1 MSIYFTAMATL
12 LPLLSVKSI
21 YHISPSSPP
30 ITSHAAVLGALT
42 YFEIFEYPLT
52 FEEIIRFSG
61 LNTISNEQV
70 EEAISTLI
78 LEGKV
83 WQYGHFFQTQPQ
95 PDWVRQRLEK
105 NTRADQMQAKA
116 LRMGRFIS
124 HFPYIRAVLI
134 SGSMSKHCMS
144 SDSDIDFFLITTPGR
159 LWLARTILVVFK
171 KIFLF
176 NSHKYFC
183 VNYFVD
189 TEHLEIESQN
199 LFTAMECVT
208 LLPVSG
214 SGWYQRFMAAN
225 DWARAAYFP
234 NAALRNTTDVP
245 EQPHYSNLQK
255 ILEWLF
261 NNPLGAFL
269 DTQSMKATGWFW
281 KRKFKHFDEK
291 RFDSAL
297 KSRKYVSKH
306 HPLWFQEKVL
316 NRYAELMKGRI
327 SNN

>member
-1 MSIYFTAMATL
+1 MATL
-12 LPLLSVKSI
+12 EPLLFVKSTQ
-21 YHISPSSPP
+21 HISPTSQSPSP
-30 ITSHAAVLGALT
+30 DAAVLGALT
-42 YFEIFEYPLT
+42 YFEIFEHPLT
-52 FEEIIRFSG
+52 LEEIIDFSTIKG
-61 LNTISNEQV
+61 LSKEQANA
-70 EEAISTLI
+70 AIQALMAA
-78 LEGKV
+78 GMV
-83 WQYGHFFQTQPQ
+83 WQYGDFFQTQPQ
-95 PDWVRQRLEK
+95 QEWGPQRLEK
-105 NTRADQMQAKA
+105 NARAEQMRAKA

-124 HFPYIRAVLI
+124 HFPFIRAVLI
-134 SGSMSKHCMS
+134 SGSMSKNCMS
-144 SDSDIDFFLITTPGR
+144 ADSDVDFFLITTPGR
-159 LWLARTILVVFK
+159 LWVARTILVLFK

-183 VNYFVD
+183 VNYFID

-214 SGWYQRFMAAN
+214 ASWYQQFMAAN
-225 DWARAAYFP
+225 DWAKAAHFP
-234 NAALRNTTDVP
+234 NTALRHVVDVP
-245 EQPHYSNLQK
+245 ERPHYFRIQK
-255 ILEWLF
+255 ALEMLF
-261 NNPLGAFL
+261 NNPLGDFF

-316 NRYAELMKGRI
+316 NRYRELMNERI
-327 SNN
+327 PLNK

>member
-1 MSIYFTAMATL
+1 MSVDTAAMATL
-12 LPLLSVKSI
+12 GPLLSVKSI
-21 YHISPSSPP
+21 HHISPATPP
-30 ITSHAAVLGALT
+30 IPPRTAVLGALT

-52 FEEIIRFSG
+52 LEEIIRFSSV
-61 LNTISNEQV
+61 T
-70 EEAISTLI
+70 AISTEQVKEAIAALI
-78 LEGKV
+78 TEGKV
-83 WQYGHFFQTQPQ
+83 WQYGQFFQTQPQ
-95 PDWVRQRLEK
+95 PGWSLQRLEK
-105 NTRADQMQAKA
+105 NRRADQMQAKA
-116 LRMGRFIS
+116 LRMGRFIG
-124 HFPYIRAVLI
+124 HFPFIRAVFI

-171 KIFLF
+171 KIFLL

-214 SGWYQRFMAAN
+214 AGWYQRFMEAN
-225 DWARAAYFP
+225 EWARAAYFP
-234 NAALRNTTDVP
+234 NAALRHTTDVP
-245 EQPHYSNLQK
+245 ETPYYSNLQK
-255 ILEWLF
+255 MLEWLF
-261 NNPLGAFL
+261 NNPLGTFL

-327 SNN
+327 TDN